1 MIHVKARAKE
11 SPDVII
17 FYFFTHFQWN
27 YFTFSKRLKMITFM
41 QDFYEIITVVAIK
54 LKFFVNIKRHQSGGH
69 QPPTRQPDV
78 RSWS

>member
-1 MIHVKARAKE
+1 
-11 SPDVII
+11 
-17 FYFFTHFQWN
+17 
-27 YFTFSKRLKMITFM
+27 MITFM